1 MEVHHHAHT
10 ARKKW
15 AHYFW
20 EFLMLFLAVFAG
32 FMAENQREHFVEHQR
47 EKQFINSL
55 VRDIE
60 TDTARI
66 NELLKG
72 RDLRQQRLD
81 SLLYLLNNDSATYH
95 SGNIYY
101 LAVTIPR
108 INLFQLTPSDGT
120 MQQLKNS
127 GGLRLIRSRITLDSL
142 LRYDAAVRSLVRLDE
157 QEQSIV
163 NIQREMAPKIFNG
176 IDLSKFSDAENLP
189 IRLNHNP
196 PLELNYRNSLNEFNY
211 RIVSVINVNKGYKRE
226 ARKIFK
232 QAVNLLNVLKTEYNL
247 K

>member
-1 MEVHHHAHT
+1 MEVHHHSHT
-10 ARKKW
+10 SRKKW
-15 AHYFW
+15 THYFW
-20 EFLMLFLAVFAG
+20 EFLMLFFAVFAG

-47 EKQFINSL
+47 EKQFIRSL

-66 NELLKG
+66 NELIMG
-72 RDLRQQRLD
+72 RDLRHQRLD
-81 SLLYLLNNDSATYH
+81 SLLFLLNNDSASYY
-95 SGNIYY
+95 SREIYY

-127 GGLRLIRSRITLDSL
+127 GALRLIRSRITLDSL
-142 LRYDAAVRSLVRLDE
+142 LKYDAAVRSLVRLDE

-176 IDLSKFSDAENLP
+176 IELSKFSDTENLP
-189 IRLNHNP
+189 IRLNHTP
-196 PLELNYRNSLNEFNY
+196 PLEPNYRNSLNEFNY

-226 ARKIFK
+226 VRKIFK
-232 QAVNLLNVLKTEYNL
+232 QAVNLLNVLKTEYHV

>member
-1 MEVHHHAHT
+1 MEVHAHSHT

-15 AHYFW
+15 THYFW

-32 FMAENQREHFVEHQR
+32 FLAENQREHYVEHLR
-47 EKQFINSL
+47 EKQFIGSL

-66 NELLKG
+66 NELIKG
-72 RDLRQQRLD
+72 RDLRQERLE
-81 SLLYLLNNDSATYH
+81 SLLYLLNSDSAIYH
-95 SGNIYY
+95 AREIYY

-120 MQQLKNS
+120 LQQLKNS

-142 LRYDAAVRSLVRLDE
+142 LKYDATVRSLVRLDE

-163 NIQREMAPKIFNG
+163 NIHREMAPKIFNG
-176 IDLSKFSDAENLP
+176 IELSKFSDAENLP
-189 IRLNHNP
+189 IRIDSNP
-196 PLELNYRNSLNEFNY
+196 SLEPNYKNSLNEFNY

-232 QAVNLLNVLKTEYNL
+232 HAANLLEVLKSEYNL